1 MAINVRVGMPLEDFI
16 AESNEQ
22 VFELIHGERVPKM
35 PTVAGHNES
44 LDTLHMRLRAHT
56 DAHDLGLTRAEATF
70 VLTDEYDANWVTG
83 SRTPD
88 VMFIAKARIEAY
100 RAANPDWRDK
110 PYLIVPDFVAE
121 IISPNDSFSD
131 VDAKVD
137 AYLADGVRLIW
148 IIDPQRRKAF
158 VYTPDDSP
166 VRLVGTG
173 TLSGDDV
180 IPGFEIALSVLV
192 G

>member
-1 MAINVRVGMPLEDFI
+1 MAINVRIGMPLADFI
-16 AESNEQ
+16 AESNDQ
-22 VFELIHGERVPKM
+22 VFELIHGQRVPKM
-35 PTVAGHNES
+35 PPVAGHNES
-44 LDTLHMRLRAHT
+44 LDTLYMRLRSHT
-56 DAHDLGLTRAEATF
+56 DAHDLGLTRSETTF
-70 VLTDEYDANWVTG
+70 VLPDEYDEHWVTG

-100 RAANPDWRDK
+100 RAAHSDWRDK

-121 IISPNDSFSD
+121 ITSPNDSFSD

-158 VYTPDDSP
+158 VYTRDDDP
-166 VRLVGTG
+166 QRLVGTG
-173 TLSGDDV
+173 ELSGDDV
-180 IPGFEIALSVLV
+180 IPGFKIQLVVLV

>member
-1 MAINVRVGMPLEDFI
+1 MAINVRVGMPLADFI
-16 AESNEQ
+16 AESNTQ

-44 LDTLHMRLRAHT
+44 LDTLYMRLRAHT
-56 DAHDLGLTRAEATF
+56 DTHDLGLTRSEATF
-70 VLTDEYDANWVTG
+70 VLPDGYDEQWVTG

-88 VMFIAKARIEAY
+88 VMFITKARIEAY
-100 RAANPDWRDK
+100 RAAHPDWREK

-131 VDAKVD
+131 VDEKVD
-137 AYLADGVRLIW
+137 VYLADGVRLIW

-158 VYTPDDSP
+158 FYTPDDDP
-166 VRLVGTG
+166 QRLVGTG
-173 TLSGDDV
+173 ELSGEDV
-180 IPGFEIALSVLV
+180 IPGFTVRLETLV